1 MKKDFTNR
9 KVVNSIGIGFL
20 AMITSGTPVLAALNN
35 AMNENEAADQ
45 TMETDLPTDAAA
57 ATQNAEIMDV
67 LTGTQEVIQNVQVE
81 LNQQAEDFG
90 SRSEENVQEVV
101 PPAEGG
107 AATDQQPLAEPSD
120 TQQPPAEPE
129 GSPEEMPPT
138 EPADTQQPPV
148 EPEGSPEEMPP
159 TEPADTQQPPAES
172 EGQDTENTPQA
183 PQEEVPPVDTEA
195 GAEPETPDGNQP
207 GTPDNADSAQPDS
220 EPGTEEKEEVSPTI
234 DDYLEETKNAVEKI
248 KTDIEE
254 LDKKNQEAA
263 DAVEDYKE
271 AVANPNDYIGSI
283 ADSVSDASSQVVD
296 AVASVTE
303 DEKTAREQAQ
313 IAVDA
318 QAKTYESSEAAA
330 AAKEQAKLAA
340 DAAEEAYKSAQATV
354 EEAEKHKKTADERLT
369 DLERQLA
376 IADASLHDMQIK
388 VQDAQEML
396 LSILEEYGLTPG
408 EFDPENLSGAA
419 GEAYK
424 NAQKALE
431 LAEAELA
438 GTQNSYQDIAAQV
451 EAASND
457 FKEAEQAL
465 NESNQSMENAVL
477 NLENKRKEWEE
488 SRVDELITVYNSSVA
503 ESDKVNFTL
512 EDTEKALQNAKD
524 ALNEAKEIK
533 ENADDVLT
541 NAEAAV
547 EAAKKE
553 ETLKA
558 EEAAE
563 SAKEAAEAIQK
574 NLEDEETIKKA
585 ESAKASA
592 EEAAEAVQRALICL
606 GSAGKTA
613 EQAQIEFD
621 KATEEFDKANTN
633 YEQAQKVYDEAKEA
647 FEQIQES
654 AIKAQIEA
662 VEKAQTEFAPDKG
675 EGTRAYAL
683 AKELILFQ
691 LISDGKGL
699 KEIKAGEVGEKEDN
713 IGKIIV
719 TDAEDNVIE
728 YQFSTK
734 DPGMKIWKGTT
745 LYTSVDVFKEKEK
758 TFNNECEKKA
768 TSLNSAQSNLEALK
782 KELTN
787 ASTAK
792 DKAQITKI
800 LVDMNDA
807 LEAVQHE
814 AEALVKAEKELKDKN
829 NESKLMDTLSTK
841 LNNLIE
847 GGTKLDQAKSTL
859 ENVTDAQAELEAA
872 IKKLGDLSAQE
883 EWNQEAYDHLLAEYN
898 RANTDH
904 ATAVEALQ
912 QCVSGLNRTKTQKD
926 RARIAANAI
935 FDFISDKNENPT
947 NPTPP
952 ETNQPTTPTP
962 PETNQPTTPTPPET
976 NQPTTPAQ
984 PVNPIRPIYGTLIDN
999 VTSPIISNQRVPA
1012 GTGYVYTVGGQ
1023 RTYTAPA
1030 GETPEGAAAPENLVS
1045 VEEGAVPLA
1054 EVGKNNKDNTSTINN
1069 KKTTRTVSDE
1079 KVPLA
1084 DIETEDSRAS
1094 WLWILLIA
1102 LLGAT
1107 GTELYIRHKEKTEQ
1121 ERKLKG
1127 NKKGYAKI

>member
-67 LTGTQEVIQNVQVE
+67 LTGTQEVIQKVQDE
-81 LNQQAEDFG
+81 LNQQEEDFG

-107 AATDQQPLAEPSD
+107 AATDQQPPAEPSD

-263 DAVEDYKE
+263 DAVEDYKD

-431 LAEAELA
+431 LAKAELA

-488 SRVDELITVYNSSVA
+488 SRVDELISVYNGSVIGT
-503 ESDKVNFTL
+503 ERVYFTL

-533 ENADDVLT
+533 ENADNVLT

-574 NLEDEETIKKA
+574 NLEDEEAIKKA

-592 EEAAEAVQRALICL
+592 EAVQRALKCL
-606 GSAGKTA
+606 GSAEKTA
-613 EQAQIEFD
+613 EQAQKDLEQ
-621 KATEEFDKANTN
+621 ATEDFDKANTN

-654 AIKAQIEA
+654 AIKTQIEA
-662 VEKAQTEFAPDKG
+662 VKNAQIEFDFNKG

-883 EWNQEAYDHLLAEYN
+883 EWDQEAYDHLLAEYN

-904 ATAVEALQ
+904 AAAVEALQ

-999 VTSPIISNQRVPA
+999 VTSPIISNPRVPA

>member
-107 AATDQQPLAEPSD
+107 AATDQQPPAEPSD

-129 GSPEEMPPT
+129 GSPEEIPPT

-159 TEPADTQQPPAES
+159 TEPADTQQPSAES
-172 EGQDTENTPQA
+172 EGQDAENTPQT

-376 IADASLHDMQIK
+376 IADASLHDMQVK

-488 SRVDELITVYNSSVA
+488 SRVDELITVYNGSVIGT
-503 ESDKVNFTL
+503 ERVYFTL

-524 ALNEAKEIK
+524 ALDDAKEIK
-533 ENADDVLT
+533 ENADDVLA

-592 EEAAEAVQRALICL
+592 EEAAAAVQRALKCL
-606 GSAGKTA
+606 GSAEKTA
-613 EQAQIEFD
+613 EQAQIDLEQ
-621 KATEEFDKANTN
+621 ATEEFDKANTN
-633 YEQAQKVYDEAKEA
+633 YEQAQKVYDDAKEA

-654 AIKAQIEA
+654 AIKTQIEA
-662 VEKAQTEFAPDKG
+662 VEKAQSEFDSDKG
-675 EGTRAYAL
+675 EDTAYAL

-699 KEIKAGEVGEKEDN
+699 KEIEAGEVEGN

-719 TDAEDNVIE
+719 TDTEGVEIKYWFNIDDKLEISAG
-728 YQFSTK
+728 TK
-734 DPGMKIWKGTT
+734 V
-745 LYTSVDVFKEKEK
+745 YTSVEMFKEKEE
-758 TFNNECEKKA
+758 TFNNECEEKA
-768 TSLNSAQSNLEALK
+768 TSLKGAQSNLEALK

-787 ASTAK
+787 ASKAK

-807 LEAVQHE
+807 LEAVQQE
-814 AEALVKAEKELKDKN
+814 AEALVTAEKGFKEKN

-962 PETNQPTTPTPPET
+962 PETNQPTTP
-976 NQPTTPAQ
+976 AQ

-999 VTSPIISNQRVPA
+999 VTSPIISNPRVPA

-1121 ERKLKG
+1121 ERKVKG

>member
-1 MKKDFTNR
+1 MKKDLTNR

-67 LTGTQEVIQNVQVE
+67 LTGTQEVIQNVQDE

-107 AATDQQPLAEPSD
+107 AVMDQQPPAEPSD

-138 EPADTQQPPV
+138 E
-148 EPEGSPEEMPP
+148 S
-159 TEPADTQQPPAES
+159 ADTQQPPAES

-207 GTPDNADSAQPDS
+207 ETPNNADSAQPDS
-220 EPGTEEKEEVSPTI
+220 EPGTEEKEEMSPTI

-451 EAASND
+451 EAASKD

-488 SRVDELITVYNSSVA
+488 SKVDVLISVYNSSVA

-524 ALNEAKEIK
+524 ALNDAKEIK
-533 ENADDVLT
+533 ENADDVLA

-547 EAAKKE
+547 KAAKKE

-574 NLEDEETIKKA
+574 NLEDEEAIKKA

-592 EEAAEAVQRALICL
+592 KEAADAVQRALKCL
-606 GSAGKTA
+606 GSAEKTA
-613 EQAQIEFD
+613 EQAQIDLEQ
-621 KATEEFDKANTN
+621 ATEDFDKANTN

-654 AIKAQIEA
+654 AIKTQIDAVKKAQI
-662 VEKAQTEFAPDKG
+662 EFAPDKG

-713 IGKIIV
+713 IGKITV

-728 YQFSTK
+728 YQFSTN

-814 AEALVKAEKELKDKN
+814 AESLVKAEKELKDKN
-829 NESKLMDTLSTK
+829 NASKLMDTLSTK

-872 IKKLGDLSAQE
+872 IRKLGDLSAQE
-883 EWNQEAYDHLLAEYN
+883 EWDQEAYDHLLAEYN

-904 ATAVEALQ
+904 AAAVEALQ

-962 PETNQPTTPTPPET
+962 PETNQPTTP
-976 NQPTTPAQ
+976 AQ

-999 VTSPIISNQRVPA
+999 VTSPIISNPRVPA

>member
-67 LTGTQEVIQNVQVE
+67 LTGTQEVIQKVQDE
-81 LNQQAEDFG
+81 LNQQEEDFG

-107 AATDQQPLAEPSD
+107 AATDQQPPAEPSD

-263 DAVEDYKE
+263 DAVEDYKD

-431 LAEAELA
+431 LAKAELA

-488 SRVDELITVYNSSVA
+488 SRVDELISVYNGSVIGT
-503 ESDKVNFTL
+503 ERVYFTL

-533 ENADDVLT
+533 ENADDVLA

-592 EEAAEAVQRALICL
+592 EEAAEAVQRALKCL
-606 GSAGKTA
+606 GSAEKTA
-613 EQAQIEFD
+613 EQAQKDLEQ
-621 KATEEFDKANTN
+621 ATEDFDKANTN

-654 AIKAQIEA
+654 AIKTQIEA
-662 VEKAQTEFAPDKG
+662 VKNAQIEFDSNKG

-699 KEIKAGEVGEKEDN
+699 KEVKAGEKKEKSRE
-713 IGKIIV
+713 IIV
-719 TDAEDNVIE
+719 TDTEGVEIKYWFNIDDEKLTISA
-728 YQFSTK
+728 
-734 DPGMKIWKGTT
+734 GTEV
-745 LYTSVDVFKEKEK
+745 YTSIDVFKREVETFKNECEEKEK
-758 TFNNECEKKA
+758 FLE
-768 TSLNSAQSNLEALK
+768 SAQSDLATLNEK
-782 KELTN
+782 LTA
-787 ASTAK
+787 ASEAK

-883 EWNQEAYDHLLAEYN
+883 EWDQEAYDHLLAEYN

-904 ATAVEALQ
+904 AAAVEALQ

-962 PETNQPTTPTPPET
+962 PETNQPTTPMPPET

-999 VTSPIISNQRVPA
+999 VTSPIISNPRVPA

>member
-67 LTGTQEVIQNVQVE
+67 LTGTQEVIQNVQDE
-81 LNQQAEDFG
+81 LNQQEEDFG

-107 AATDQQPLAEPSD
+107 AATDQQPPAEPSD

-172 EGQDTENTPQA
+172 EGQDAENTPQT

-263 DAVEDYKE
+263 DAVEDYKD

-533 ENADDVLT
+533 ENADNVLT

-574 NLEDEETIKKA
+574 NLEDEEAIKKA

-592 EEAAEAVQRALICL
+592 EEAAEAVQRALKCL
-606 GSAGKTA
+606 GSAEKTA
-613 EQAQIEFD
+613 EQAQKDLEQ
-621 KATEEFDKANTN
+621 ATEDFDKANTN

-654 AIKAQIEA
+654 AIKTQIEA
-662 VEKAQTEFAPDKG
+662 VKNAQIEFDSNKG

-699 KEIKAGEVGEKEDN
+699 KEVKAGEKKEKSRE
-713 IGKIIV
+713 IIV
-719 TDAEDNVIE
+719 TDTEGVEIKYWFNIDDEKLTISA
-728 YQFSTK
+728 
-734 DPGMKIWKGTT
+734 GTEV
-745 LYTSVDVFKEKEK
+745 YTSIDVFKREVETFKNECEEKEK
-758 TFNNECEKKA
+758 FLE
-768 TSLNSAQSNLEALK
+768 SAQSDLATLNEK
-782 KELTN
+782 LTA
-787 ASTAK
+787 ASEAK

-883 EWNQEAYDHLLAEYN
+883 EWDQEAYDHLLAEYN

-904 ATAVEALQ
+904 AAAVEALQ

-999 VTSPIISNQRVPA
+999 VTSPIISNPRVPA

>member
-1 MKKDFTNR
+1 M
-9 KVVNSIGIGFL
+9 
-20 AMITSGTPVLAALNN
+20 
-35 AMNENEAADQ
+35 
-45 TMETDLPTDAAA
+45 
-57 ATQNAEIMDV
+57 
-67 LTGTQEVIQNVQVE
+67 
-81 LNQQAEDFG
+81 
-90 SRSEENVQEVV
+90 
-101 PPAEGG
+101 
-107 AATDQQPLAEPSD
+107 
-120 TQQPPAEPE
+120 
-129 GSPEEMPPT
+129 
-138 EPADTQQPPV
+138 
-148 EPEGSPEEMPP
+148 
-159 TEPADTQQPPAES
+159 
-172 EGQDTENTPQA
+172 
-183 PQEEVPPVDTEA
+183 
-195 GAEPETPDGNQP
+195 
-207 GTPDNADSAQPDS
+207 
-220 EPGTEEKEEVSPTI
+220 
-234 DDYLEETKNAVEKI
+234 
-248 KTDIEE
+248 
-254 LDKKNQEAA
+254 
-263 DAVEDYKE
+263 
-271 AVANPNDYIGSI
+271 
-283 ADSVSDASSQVVD
+283 
-296 AVASVTE
+296 
-303 DEKTAREQAQ
+303 
-313 IAVDA
+313 
-318 QAKTYESSEAAA
+318 
-330 AAKEQAKLAA
+330 
-340 DAAEEAYKSAQATV
+340 
-354 EEAEKHKKTADERLT
+354 
-369 DLERQLA
+369 
-376 IADASLHDMQIK
+376 
-388 VQDAQEML
+388 
-396 LSILEEYGLTPG
+396 
-408 EFDPENLSGAA
+408 
-419 GEAYK
+419 
-424 NAQKALE
+424 
-431 LAEAELA
+431 
-438 GTQNSYQDIAAQV
+438 
-451 EAASND
+451 
-457 FKEAEQAL
+457 
-465 NESNQSMENAVL
+465 

-488 SRVDELITVYNSSVA
+488 SKVDVLISVYNSSVA

-524 ALNEAKEIK
+524 ALNDAKEIK
-533 ENADDVLT
+533 ENADDVLA

-574 NLEDEETIKKA
+574 NLEDEEAIKKA

-592 EEAAEAVQRALICL
+592 EEAADAVQRALKCL

-613 EQAQIEFD
+613 EQAQKDLEQ
-621 KATEEFDKANTN
+621 ATEDYDKANTN

-654 AIKAQIEA
+654 AIKTQIEA
-662 VEKAQTEFAPDKG
+662 VEKAQSEFDSDKD
-675 EGTRAYAL
+675 EGTKAYTL

-691 LISDGKGL
+691 LISDGKGI
-699 KEIKAGEVGEKEDN
+699 KEVKAGEKKKKSRE
-713 IGKIIV
+713 IIV
-719 TDAEDNVIE
+719 TDTEGVE
-728 YQFSTK
+728 TK
-734 DPGMKIWKGTT
+734 YWFNIGDEKLTISAGTEV
-745 LYTSVDVFKEKEK
+745 YTSIDVFKQKKE
-758 TFNNECEKKA
+758 TFNNEYIEKEK
-768 TSLNSAQSNLEALK
+768 SLESAQSNLATLNE
-782 KELTN
+782 ELTN
-787 ASTAK
+787 ASKAK

-807 LEAVQHE
+807 LKAVQHE
-814 AEALVKAEKELKDKN
+814 AESLVKAEKELKDKN
-829 NESKLMDTLSTK
+829 NASKLMDTLSTK

-883 EWNQEAYDHLLAEYN
+883 EWDQEAYDHLLAEYN

-962 PETNQPTTPTPPET
+962 TPPETNQPTTPTPPET
-976 NQPTTPAQ
+976 NQPTTPSQ

-999 VTSPIISNQRVPA
+999 VTSPIISNPRVPA

>member
-67 LTGTQEVIQNVQVE
+67 LTGTQEVIQNVQDE
-81 LNQQAEDFG
+81 LNQQEEDFG

-107 AATDQQPLAEPSD
+107 AATDQQPPAEPSD

-138 EPADTQQPPV
+138 E
-148 EPEGSPEEMPP
+148 S
-159 TEPADTQQPPAES
+159 ADTQQPPAES
-172 EGQDTENTPQA
+172 EGQDAENTPQT

-207 GTPDNADSAQPDS
+207 ETPNNADSAQPDS
-220 EPGTEEKEEVSPTI
+220 EPGTEEKEEMSPTI

-340 DAAEEAYKSAQATV
+340 DAAEEAYKSAQVTV

-465 NESNQSMENAVL
+465 NKSNQSMENAVL

-488 SRVDELITVYNSSVA
+488 SKVDVLISVYNSSAA
-503 ESDKVNFTL
+503 EIDKVNFTL
-512 EDTEKALQNAKD
+512 ENTEKALQNAKD
-524 ALNEAKEIK
+524 ALDDAKEIK
-533 ENADDVLT
+533 ENADDVLA

-547 EAAKKE
+547 EAAEKE

-592 EEAAEAVQRALICL
+592 EEAAAAVQRALKCL
-606 GSAGKTA
+606 GSAEKTA
-613 EQAQIEFD
+613 EQAQIDLEQ
-621 KATEEFDKANTN
+621 ATEEFDKANTN
-633 YEQAQKVYDEAKEA
+633 YEQAHKVYDDAKEA

-654 AIKAQIEA
+654 AIKTQIEA
-662 VEKAQTEFAPDKG
+662 VEKAQIEFDSNKG
-675 EGTRAYAL
+675 EDAAYAL

-691 LISDGKGL
+691 LISDGKGV
-699 KEIKAGEVGEKEDN
+699 KEIKAGEKKEKSRE
-713 IGKIIV
+713 IIV
-719 TDAEDNVIE
+719 TDTEGVE
-728 YQFSTK
+728 
-734 DPGMKIWKGTT
+734 MKYWFNIDDEKLTISAGTEV
-745 LYTSVDVFKEKEK
+745 YTSVEVFEKKEE
-758 TFNNECEKKA
+758 TFNNEYTEKE

-912 QCVSGLNRTKTQKD
+912 QCVSGLDRTKTQKD

-962 PETNQPTTPTPPET
+962 PETNQPTTP
-976 NQPTTPAQ
+976 AQ

-999 VTSPIISNQRVPA
+999 VTSPIISNQGVPA

>member
-67 LTGTQEVIQNVQVE
+67 LTGTQEVIQNVQDE
-81 LNQQAEDFG
+81 LNQQEEDFG

-107 AATDQQPLAEPSD
+107 AATDQQPPAEPSD

-172 EGQDTENTPQA
+172 EGQDAENTPQT

-263 DAVEDYKE
+263 DAVEDYKD

-376 IADASLHDMQIK
+376 IADASLHDMQVK

-533 ENADDVLT
+533 ENADNVLT

-574 NLEDEETIKKA
+574 NLEDEEAIKKA

-592 EEAAEAVQRALICL
+592 EEAAEAVQRALKCL
-606 GSAGKTA
+606 GSAEKTA
-613 EQAQIEFD
+613 EQAQKDLEQATEDFD
-621 KATEEFDKANTN
+621 KVNTN

-654 AIKAQIEA
+654 AIKTQIEA
-662 VEKAQTEFAPDKG
+662 VKNAQIEFDSNKG

-699 KEIKAGEVGEKEDN
+699 KEVKAGEKKEKSRE
-713 IGKIIV
+713 IIV
-719 TDAEDNVIE
+719 TDTEGVEIKYWFNIDDEKLTISA
-728 YQFSTK
+728 
-734 DPGMKIWKGTT
+734 GTEV
-745 LYTSVDVFKEKEK
+745 YTSIDVFKREVETFKNECEEKEK
-758 TFNNECEKKA
+758 FLE
-768 TSLNSAQSNLEALK
+768 SAQSDLATLNEK
-782 KELTN
+782 LTA
-787 ASTAK
+787 ASEAK

-883 EWNQEAYDHLLAEYN
+883 EWDQEAYDHLLAEYN

-904 ATAVEALQ
+904 AAAVEALQ

-999 VTSPIISNQRVPA
+999 VTSPIISNPRVPA

>member
-67 LTGTQEVIQNVQVE
+67 LTGTQEVIQNVQDE

-107 AATDQQPLAEPSD
+107 AATDQQPPAEPSD

-488 SRVDELITVYNSSVA
+488 SKVDVLISVYNSSAA

-512 EDTEKALQNAKD
+512 ENTEKALQNAKD

-533 ENADDVLT
+533 ENADDVLA

-592 EEAAEAVQRALICL
+592 EEAAEAVQRALKCL
-606 GSAGKTA
+606 GSAEKTA
-613 EQAQIEFD
+613 EQAQIDLEQ
-621 KATEEFDKANTN
+621 ATEEFDKANTN
-633 YEQAQKVYDEAKEA
+633 YEQAQKVYDDAKEA

-662 VEKAQTEFAPDKG
+662 VEKAQIEFDSDKG
-675 EGTRAYAL
+675 EDAAYAL

-691 LISDGKGL
+691 LISDGKGV
-699 KEIKAGEVGEKEDN
+699 KKVKVEEVEGN

-719 TDAEDNVIE
+719 TDTEGVEIKYWFNIGDEKLTISA
-728 YQFSTK
+728 
-734 DPGMKIWKGTT
+734 GTEV
-745 LYTSVDVFKEKEK
+745 YTSVEVFEKKEE
-758 TFNNECEKKA
+758 TFNNEYTEKE
-768 TSLNSAQSNLEALK
+768 TSLNNAQSNLATLNE
-782 KELTN
+782 ELTN
-787 ASTAK
+787 ASKAK

-807 LEAVQHE
+807 LEAVQQE
-814 AEALVKAEKELKDKN
+814 AEALVTAEKGLKEKN

-883 EWNQEAYDHLLAEYN
+883 EWDQEAYDHLLAEYN

-904 ATAVEALQ
+904 AAAVEALQ

-999 VTSPIISNQRVPA
+999 VTSPIISNPRVPA

>member
-107 AATDQQPLAEPSD
+107 AATDQQPPAEPSD

-138 EPADTQQPPV
+138 EPADTQQPP
-148 EPEGSPEEMPP
+148 
-159 TEPADTQQPPAES
+159 AES
-172 EGQDTENTPQA
+172 EGQDAENTPQT

-195 GAEPETPDGNQP
+195 GAEPEIPDGNQP
-207 GTPDNADSAQPDS
+207 GTPDNADSVQPDS

-376 IADASLHDMQIK
+376 IADASLHDMQVK

-451 EAASND
+451 EAASKD

-465 NESNQSMENAVL
+465 NKSNQSMENAVL

-488 SRVDELITVYNSSVA
+488 SKVDVLISVYNSSVA

-524 ALNEAKEIK
+524 ALNDAKEIK
-533 ENADDVLT
+533 ENADDVLA

-574 NLEDEETIKKA
+574 NLEDEEAIKKA

-592 EEAAEAVQRALICL
+592 EEAADAVQRALKCL

-613 EQAQIEFD
+613 EQAQKDLEQ
-621 KATEEFDKANTN
+621 ATEDYDKANTN

-654 AIKAQIEA
+654 AIKTQIEA
-662 VEKAQTEFAPDKG
+662 VEKAQSEFDSDKD
-675 EGTRAYAL
+675 EGTKAYTL

-691 LISDGKGL
+691 LISDGKGI
-699 KEIKAGEVGEKEDN
+699 KEVKAGEKKKKSRE
-713 IGKIIV
+713 IIV
-719 TDAEDNVIE
+719 TDTEGVE
-728 YQFSTK
+728 TK
-734 DPGMKIWKGTT
+734 YWFNIGDEKLTISAGTEV
-745 LYTSVDVFKEKEK
+745 YTSIDVFKQKKE
-758 TFNNECEKKA
+758 TFNNEYIEKEK
-768 TSLNSAQSNLEALK
+768 SLESAQSNLATLNE
-782 KELTN
+782 ELTN
-787 ASTAK
+787 ASKAK

-807 LEAVQHE
+807 LKAVQHE
-814 AEALVKAEKELKDKN
+814 AESLVKAEKELKDKN
-829 NESKLMDTLSTK
+829 NASKLMDTLSTK

-883 EWNQEAYDHLLAEYN
+883 EWDQEAYDHLLAEYN

-962 PETNQPTTPTPPET
+962 TPPETNQPTTPTPPET
-976 NQPTTPAQ
+976 NQPTTPSQ

-999 VTSPIISNQRVPA
+999 VTSPIISNPRVPA

>member
-1 MKKDFTNR
+1 M
-9 KVVNSIGIGFL
+9 L
-20 AMITSGTPVLAALNN
+20 
-35 AMNENEAADQ
+35 
-45 TMETDLPTDAAA
+45 
-57 ATQNAEIMDV
+57 
-67 LTGTQEVIQNVQVE
+67 
-81 LNQQAEDFG
+81 
-90 SRSEENVQEVV
+90 
-101 PPAEGG
+101 
-107 AATDQQPLAEPSD
+107 
-120 TQQPPAEPE
+120 
-129 GSPEEMPPT
+129 
-138 EPADTQQPPV
+138 
-148 EPEGSPEEMPP
+148 
-159 TEPADTQQPPAES
+159 
-172 EGQDTENTPQA
+172 
-183 PQEEVPPVDTEA
+183 
-195 GAEPETPDGNQP
+195 
-207 GTPDNADSAQPDS
+207 
-220 EPGTEEKEEVSPTI
+220 
-234 DDYLEETKNAVEKI
+234 
-248 KTDIEE
+248 
-254 LDKKNQEAA
+254 
-263 DAVEDYKE
+263 
-271 AVANPNDYIGSI
+271 
-283 ADSVSDASSQVVD
+283 
-296 AVASVTE
+296 
-303 DEKTAREQAQ
+303 
-313 IAVDA
+313 
-318 QAKTYESSEAAA
+318 
-330 AAKEQAKLAA
+330 

-376 IADASLHDMQIK
+376 IADASLHDMQVK

-451 EAASND
+451 EAASKD

-465 NESNQSMENAVL
+465 NKSNQSMENAVL

-488 SRVDELITVYNSSVA
+488 SKVDVLISVYNSSVA

-524 ALNEAKEIK
+524 ALNDAKEIK
-533 ENADDVLT
+533 ENADDVLA

-574 NLEDEETIKKA
+574 NLEDEEAIKKA

-592 EEAAEAVQRALICL
+592 EEAADAVQRALKCL

-613 EQAQIEFD
+613 EQAQKDLEQ
-621 KATEEFDKANTN
+621 ATEDYDKANTN

-654 AIKAQIEA
+654 AIKTQIEA
-662 VEKAQTEFAPDKG
+662 VEKAQSEFDSDKD
-675 EGTRAYAL
+675 EGTKAYTL

-691 LISDGKGL
+691 LISDGKGI
-699 KEIKAGEVGEKEDN
+699 KEVKAGEKKKKSRE
-713 IGKIIV
+713 IIV
-719 TDAEDNVIE
+719 TDTEGVE
-728 YQFSTK
+728 TK
-734 DPGMKIWKGTT
+734 YWFNIGDEKLTISAGTEV
-745 LYTSVDVFKEKEK
+745 YTSIDVFKQKKE
-758 TFNNECEKKA
+758 TFNNEYIEKEK
-768 TSLNSAQSNLEALK
+768 SLESAQSNLATLNE
-782 KELTN
+782 ELTN
-787 ASTAK
+787 ASKAK

-807 LEAVQHE
+807 LKAVQHE
-814 AEALVKAEKELKDKN
+814 AESLVKAEKELKDKN
-829 NESKLMDTLSTK
+829 NASKLMDTLSTK

-883 EWNQEAYDHLLAEYN
+883 EWDQEAYDHLLAEYN

-962 PETNQPTTPTPPET
+962 TPPETNQPTTPTPPET
-976 NQPTTPAQ
+976 NQPTTPSQ

-999 VTSPIISNQRVPA
+999 VTSPIISNPRVPA

>member
-1 MKKDFTNR
+1 MKKDLTNR

-67 LTGTQEVIQNVQVE
+67 LTGTQEVIQNVQDE

-107 AATDQQPLAEPSD
+107 AVMD
-120 TQQPPAEPE
+120 QQPPAEP
-129 GSPEEMPPT
+129 S
-138 EPADTQQPPV
+138 
-148 EPEGSPEEMPP
+148 
-159 TEPADTQQPPAES
+159 DTQQPPAES

-207 GTPDNADSAQPDS
+207 ETPNNADSAQPDS
-220 EPGTEEKEEVSPTI
+220 EPGTEEKEEMSPTI

-451 EAASND
+451 EAASKD

-488 SRVDELITVYNSSVA
+488 SKVDVLISVYNSSVA

-524 ALNEAKEIK
+524 ALNDAKEIK
-533 ENADDVLT
+533 ENADDVLA

-547 EAAKKE
+547 KAAKKE

-574 NLEDEETIKKA
+574 NLEDEEAIKKA

-592 EEAAEAVQRALICL
+592 KEAADAVQRALKCL
-606 GSAGKTA
+606 GSAEKTA
-613 EQAQIEFD
+613 EQAQIDLEQ
-621 KATEEFDKANTN
+621 ATEDFDKANTN

-654 AIKAQIEA
+654 AIKTQIDAVKKAQI
-662 VEKAQTEFAPDKG
+662 EFAPDKG

-713 IGKIIV
+713 IGKITV

-728 YQFSTK
+728 YQFSTN

-814 AEALVKAEKELKDKN
+814 AESLVKAEKELKDKN
-829 NESKLMDTLSTK
+829 NASKLMDTLSTK

-872 IKKLGDLSAQE
+872 IRKLGDLSAQE
-883 EWNQEAYDHLLAEYN
+883 EWDQEAYDHLLAEYN

-904 ATAVEALQ
+904 AAAVEALQ

-962 PETNQPTTPTPPET
+962 PETNQPTTP
-976 NQPTTPAQ
+976 AQ

-999 VTSPIISNQRVPA
+999 VTSPIISNPRVPA

>member
-35 AMNENEAADQ
+35 AMNENESADQ

-67 LTGTQEVIQNVQVE
+67 LTGTQEVIQNVQDE

-107 AATDQQPLAEPSD
+107 AAMD
-120 TQQPPAEPE
+120 QQPPAEPE
-129 GSPEEMPPT
+129 GSSEEMPPTEPADTQQPPVEPEGSSEEMPPT

-488 SRVDELITVYNSSVA
+488 SRVDELITVYNGSVIGT
-503 ESDKVNFTL
+503 ERVYFTL

-524 ALNEAKEIK
+524 ALDDAKEIK
-533 ENADDVLT
+533 ENADDVLA

-592 EEAAEAVQRALICL
+592 EEAAAAVQRALKCL
-606 GSAGKTA
+606 GSAEKTA
-613 EQAQIEFD
+613 EQAQIDLEQ
-621 KATEEFDKANTN
+621 ATEEFDKANTN
-633 YEQAQKVYDEAKEA
+633 YEQAQKVYDDAKEA

-654 AIKAQIEA
+654 AIKTQIEA
-662 VEKAQTEFAPDKG
+662 VEKAQTEFDSDKG
-675 EGTRAYAL
+675 EDAAYAL

-699 KEIKAGEVGEKEDN
+699 KEVKVEEVEDN

-719 TDAEDNVIE
+719 TDTEGVEIKYWFNIGDEKLTISA
-728 YQFSTK
+728 
-734 DPGMKIWKGTT
+734 GTEV
-745 LYTSVDVFKEKEK
+745 YTSVEVFEKKEE
-758 TFNNECEKKA
+758 TFNNEYTEKE
-768 TSLNSAQSNLEALK
+768 TSLNNAQSNLATLNE
-782 KELTN
+782 ELTN
-787 ASTAK
+787 ASKAK

-807 LEAVQHE
+807 LEAVQQE
-814 AEALVKAEKELKDKN
+814 AEALVTAEKGLKEKN
-829 NESKLMDTLSTK
+829 NESKLMETLSTK

-962 PETNQPTTPTPPET
+962 PETNQPTTP
-976 NQPTTPAQ
+976 AQ

-999 VTSPIISNQRVPA
+999 VTSPIISNPRVPA

>member
-107 AATDQQPLAEPSD
+107 AATDQQPPAEPSD

-129 GSPEEMPPT
+129 GSPEEIPPT

-159 TEPADTQQPPAES
+159 TEPADTQQPSAES
-172 EGQDTENTPQA
+172 EGQDAENTPQT

-195 GAEPETPDGNQP
+195 GAESETPDGNQP

-465 NESNQSMENAVL
+465 NKSNQSMENAVL

-488 SRVDELITVYNSSVA
+488 SRVDELITVYNGSVIGT
-503 ESDKVNFTL
+503 ERVYFTL

-524 ALNEAKEIK
+524 ALNDAKEIK
-533 ENADDVLT
+533 ENADDVLA

-592 EEAAEAVQRALICL
+592 EEAAAAVQRALKCL
-606 GSAGKTA
+606 GSAEKTA
-613 EQAQIEFD
+613 EQAQIDLEQ
-621 KATEEFDKANTN
+621 ATEEFDKANTN
-633 YEQAQKVYDEAKEA
+633 YEQAQKVYDDAKEA

-654 AIKAQIEA
+654 AIKTQIEA
-662 VEKAQTEFAPDKG
+662 VKNAQIEFDSNKG

-699 KEIKAGEVGEKEDN
+699 KEVKAGEAYAGV
-713 IGKIIV
+713 GKIIV
-719 TDAEDNVIE
+719 TDTEDNVIE

-787 ASTAK
+787 ASKAK

-807 LEAVQHE
+807 LKAVQHE
-814 AEALVKAEKELKDKN
+814 AESLVKAEKELKDKN
-829 NESKLMDTLSTK
+829 NASKLMDTLSTK

-883 EWNQEAYDHLLAEYN
+883 EWDQEAYDHLLAEYN

-904 ATAVEALQ
+904 AAAVEALQ

-952 ETNQPTTPTP
+952 ETNQPTTP
-962 PETNQPTTPTPPET
+962 
-976 NQPTTPAQ
+976 AQ

-999 VTSPIISNQRVPA
+999 VTSPIISNPRVPA

>member
-67 LTGTQEVIQNVQVE
+67 LTGTQEVIQNVQDE
-81 LNQQAEDFG
+81 LNQQEEDFG

-107 AATDQQPLAEPSD
+107 AATDQQPPAEPSD

-172 EGQDTENTPQA
+172 EGQDAENTPQT

-195 GAEPETPDGNQP
+195 GAELETPDGNQP

-263 DAVEDYKE
+263 DAVEDYKD

-533 ENADDVLT
+533 ENADNVLT

-574 NLEDEETIKKA
+574 NLEDEEAIKKA

-592 EEAAEAVQRALICL
+592 EEAAEAVQRALKCL
-606 GSAGKTA
+606 GSAEKTA
-613 EQAQIEFD
+613 EQAQKDLEQ
-621 KATEEFDKANTN
+621 ATEDFDKANTN

-654 AIKAQIEA
+654 AIKTQIEA
-662 VEKAQTEFAPDKG
+662 VKNAQIEFDSNKG

-699 KEIKAGEVGEKEDN
+699 KEVKAGEKKEKSRE
-713 IGKIIV
+713 IIV
-719 TDAEDNVIE
+719 TDTEGVEIKYWFNIDDEKLTISA
-728 YQFSTK
+728 
-734 DPGMKIWKGTT
+734 GTEV
-745 LYTSVDVFKEKEK
+745 YTSIDVFKREVETFKNECEEKEK
-758 TFNNECEKKA
+758 FLE
-768 TSLNSAQSNLEALK
+768 SAQSDLATLNEK
-782 KELTN
+782 LTA
-787 ASTAK
+787 ASEAK

-883 EWNQEAYDHLLAEYN
+883 EWDQEAYDHLLAEYN

-904 ATAVEALQ
+904 AAAVEALQ

-999 VTSPIISNQRVPA
+999 VTSPIISNPRVPA

>member
-67 LTGTQEVIQNVQVE
+67 LTGTQEVIQNVQGE
-81 LNQQAEDFG
+81 LNQQEEDFG

-107 AATDQQPLAEPSD
+107 AATDQQPPAEPSD

-172 EGQDTENTPQA
+172 EGQDAENTPQT

-263 DAVEDYKE
+263 DAVEDYKD

-533 ENADDVLT
+533 ENADNVLT

-574 NLEDEETIKKA
+574 NLEDEEAIKKA

-592 EEAAEAVQRALICL
+592 EEAAEAVQRALKCL
-606 GSAGKTA
+606 GSAEKTA
-613 EQAQIEFD
+613 EQAQKDLEQATEDFD
-621 KATEEFDKANTN
+621 KVNTN

-654 AIKAQIEA
+654 AIKTQIEA
-662 VEKAQTEFAPDKG
+662 VKNAQIEFDSNKG

-699 KEIKAGEVGEKEDN
+699 KEVKAGEKKEKSRE
-713 IGKIIV
+713 IIV
-719 TDAEDNVIE
+719 TDTEGVEIKYWFNIDDEKLTISA
-728 YQFSTK
+728 
-734 DPGMKIWKGTT
+734 GTEV
-745 LYTSVDVFKEKEK
+745 YTSIDVFKREVETFKNECEEKEK
-758 TFNNECEKKA
+758 FLE
-768 TSLNSAQSNLEALK
+768 SAQSDLATLNEK
-782 KELTN
+782 LTA
-787 ASTAK
+787 ASEAK

-883 EWNQEAYDHLLAEYN
+883 EWDQEAYDHLLAEYN

-904 ATAVEALQ
+904 AAAVEALQ

-962 PETNQPTTPTPPET
+962 PETNQPTTPMPPET

-999 VTSPIISNQRVPA
+999 VTSPIISNPRVPA

>member
-67 LTGTQEVIQNVQVE
+67 LTGTQEVIQNVQGE
-81 LNQQAEDFG
+81 LNQQEEDFG

-107 AATDQQPLAEPSD
+107 AATDQQP
-120 TQQPPAEPE
+120 PA
-129 GSPEEMPPT
+129 

-172 EGQDTENTPQA
+172 EGQDAENTPQT

-263 DAVEDYKE
+263 DAVEDYKD

-533 ENADDVLT
+533 ENADNVLT

-574 NLEDEETIKKA
+574 NLEDEEAIKKA

-592 EEAAEAVQRALICL
+592 EEAAEAVQRALKCL
-606 GSAGKTA
+606 GSAEKTA
-613 EQAQIEFD
+613 EQAQKDLEQATEDFD
-621 KATEEFDKANTN
+621 KVNTN

-654 AIKAQIEA
+654 AIKTQIEA
-662 VEKAQTEFAPDKG
+662 VKNAQIEFDSNKG

-699 KEIKAGEVGEKEDN
+699 KEVKAGEKKEKSRE
-713 IGKIIV
+713 IIV
-719 TDAEDNVIE
+719 TDTEGVEIKYWFNIDDEKLTISA
-728 YQFSTK
+728 
-734 DPGMKIWKGTT
+734 GTEV
-745 LYTSVDVFKEKEK
+745 YTSIDVFKREVETFKNECEEKEK
-758 TFNNECEKKA
+758 FLE
-768 TSLNSAQSNLEALK
+768 SAQSDLATLNEK
-782 KELTN
+782 LTA
-787 ASTAK
+787 ASEAK

-883 EWNQEAYDHLLAEYN
+883 EWDQEAYDHLLAEYN

-904 ATAVEALQ
+904 AAAVEALQ

-962 PETNQPTTPTPPET
+962 PETNQPTTPMPPET

-999 VTSPIISNQRVPA
+999 VTSPIISNPRVPA

>member
-1 MKKDFTNR
+1 MKKDLTNR

-67 LTGTQEVIQNVQVE
+67 LTGTQEVIQNVQNG

-90 SRSEENVQEVV
+90 SHSEENVQEVV

-107 AATDQQPLAEPSD
+107 AVTDQQPPAEPSD

-172 EGQDTENTPQA
+172 EGQDTENMPQA

-207 GTPDNADSAQPDS
+207 ETPDNADSAQPDS

-396 LSILEEYGLTPG
+396 LLILEEYGLTPG

-457 FKEAEQAL
+457 FKEAEQTL
-465 NESNQSMENAVL
+465 NKSNQSMENAVL

-488 SRVDELITVYNSSVA
+488 SRVDVLISVYNDSVIGT
-503 ESDKVNFTL
+503 ERVYFTL
-512 EDTEKALQNAKD
+512 EDTEKTLQNAKD
-524 ALNEAKEIK
+524 ALNDAKEIK
-533 ENADDVLT
+533 ENADDVLA

-574 NLEDEETIKKA
+574 NLEDEEAIKKA

-592 EEAAEAVQRALICL
+592 EEAADAVQRALKCL
-606 GSAGKTA
+606 GSAEKTA
-613 EQAQIEFD
+613 EQAQIDLEQ
-621 KATEEFDKANTN
+621 ATEDFDKANTN
-633 YEQAQKVYDEAKEA
+633 YEQAQKVYDDAKEA

-654 AIKAQIEA
+654 AIKTQIEA
-662 VEKAQTEFAPDKG
+662 VEKAQIEFDSNKG

-807 LEAVQHE
+807 LEAVQQE
-814 AEALVKAEKELKDKN
+814 AEALVTAEKGLKEKN
-829 NESKLMDTLSTK
+829 NESKLMETLSTK

-883 EWNQEAYDHLLAEYN
+883 EWDQEAYDHLLAEYN

-904 ATAVEALQ
+904 AAAVEALQ

-962 PETNQPTTPTPPET
+962 PETNQPTTPTTPET

-999 VTSPIISNQRVPA
+999 VTSPIISNPRVPA
-1012 GTGYVYTVGGQ
+1012 GTGYVYIVGGQ
-1023 RTYTAPA
+1023 RTYTASA
-1030 GETPEGAAAPENLVS
+1030 GETPEGAAESENLVS

-1121 ERKLKG
+1121 ERKSKG